1 MTEQHR
7 CPECGSLMFAVA
19 VRHNGQ
25 AETVWKCS
33 RRHGSPLRTYRQPK
47 GASTEAGVPMPTL
60 ADKKTK

>member
-33 RRHGSPLRTYRQPK
+33 RRHGLLRPHGRRK
-47 GASTEAGVPMPTL
+47 GPPGSHNVVSRTL
-60 ADKKTK
+60 AEKTTK